1 MEMGRNFTHMRNVYS
16 LSMLSTI
23 VLGYSVISAVVLLLF
38 PVEKCNFFITFS
50 GACIALSLYDI
61 NSFYFYLR
69 ALNKSPQSVAR
80 YYMIQ
85 MLLRFV
91 VSGAVAV
98 IGSLILKDCM
108 KTYLLGFCAFF
119 LLTLV
124 CESIVFVHF
133 EKKLNESQSDK

>member
-1 MEMGRNFTHMRNVYS
+1 MEMGRNYTHMRNVYS

-23 VLGYSVISAVVLLLF
+23 VLGYLVISAVVWFLF
-38 PVEKCNFFITFS
+38 PVQKCDFFLTFS
-50 GACIALSLYDI
+50 GACIVLSVYDM
-61 NSFYFYLR
+61 NSFYFYLK
-69 ALNKSPQSVAR
+69 ALNKSSQSVAR

-91 VSGAVAV
+91 VSGAVAI
-98 IGSLILKDCM
+98 IGSLIVKDCM

-124 CESIVFVHF
+124 CESIIFVHF